1 MTDRGLHLLRTT
13 FAVNAISSGLTGVL
27 LLLGAVPLA
36 PLLGL
41 PGPLPV
47 ALFGASLFAFAAYVW
62 RARREPLDLGQ
73 ATAIFVL
80 DVAYVGASVVVLL
93 VWPGVLSSLGRVFVA
108 LMADVVAVFAIL
120 EYVGLRRARR
130 SDAPVAARA

>member
-1 MTDRGLHLLRTT
+1 
-13 FAVNAISSGLTGVL
+13 VL
-27 LLLGAVPLA
+27 V
-36 PLLGL
+36 
-41 PGPLPV
+41 
-47 ALFGASLFAFAAYVW
+47 
-62 RARREPLDLGQ
+62 
-73 ATAIFVL
+73 
-80 DVAYVGASVVVLL
+80 

>member
-1 MTDRGLHLLRTT
+1 MNDRGLHLLRTT
-13 FAVNAISSGLTGVL
+13 FAVNAISSGLTGAL

-36 PLLGL
+36 PVLGL

-47 ALFGASLFAFAAYVW
+47 ALFGASLIAFAAYVW
-62 RARREPLDLGQ
+62 RVRREPLDLGQ
-73 ATAIFVL
+73 AMAIFIL
-80 DVAYVGASVVVLL
+80 DVAYVGASVVVLV

-108 LMADVVAVFAIL
+108 LLADVVAVFAIL

-130 SDAPVAARA
+130 SDAPVTARA